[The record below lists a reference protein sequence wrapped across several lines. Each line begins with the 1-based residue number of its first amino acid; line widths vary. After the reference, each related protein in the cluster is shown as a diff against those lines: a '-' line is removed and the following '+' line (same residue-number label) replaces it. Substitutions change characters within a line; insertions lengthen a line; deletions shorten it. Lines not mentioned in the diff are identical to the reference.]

1 MSDRIPPITRE
12 ISYEEDSDE
21 EIPPITREISYEED
35 SDEEIPPITREISYE
50 EDSDEEMPTNINDQ
64 ALNSREIHDY
74 DEPDDS
80 NPESS
85 SDSDGDLPKKVTK
98 RTRII
103 RDDSFDVSRLEYA
116 SNDEYTSDSDSSDTY
131 NITRKTVKKYFSV
144 SKKISRHYIKCRRDK
159 LYVHKEMLM
168 SISPAYK
175 IFCEGIEEGKY
186 RADEEFSCDFDMY
199 DVIFALE
206 TATAWKLS
214 LPGDRENYGSEP
226 CLDVHEIFAYFAC
239 DLYDSK
245 KFFKYVL
252 GDNIITRYKSACL
265 YLGELQDKL
274 KQTSLIFT
282 PCKNMMDYLCL
293 WINKH
298 IEVII
303 NTTYKGRSLGDRLF
317 SVNNSNLSSGDSVLE
332 WIFSANRHNGSLIN
346 LFDNYVH
353 WSSTSNTDVKTSY
366 LKKLIKCINPFT
378 IKKDHVFRK
387 AFIKSHRRLLVDH
400 YDDAVKHFVILKKE
414 NGLIFKSEKHTIAVG
429 KTSPYHQNLLTLYA
443 KDIQKK

>member
-1 MSDRIPPITRE
+1 MSDRTPPTTRE
-12 ISYEEDSDE
+12 ISYEED
-21 EIPPITREISYEED
+21 
-35 SDEEIPPITREISYE
+35 
-50 EDSDEEMPTNINDQ
+50 
-64 ALNSREIHDY
+64 SREIHDY
-74 DEPDDS
+74 DEPDHS
-80 NPESS
+80 TSEPF
-85 SDSDGDLPKKVTK
+85 SDSDGNLPKKVKK
-98 RTRII
+98 RIRII
-103 RDDSFDVSRLEYA
+103 HDDPFDVSRLEYA

-131 NITRKTVKKYFSV
+131 NITRMTVKKYFSH
-144 SKKISRHYIKCRRDK
+144 SKKISEHYIKCRRDK

-175 IFCEGIEEGKY
+175 IFCEGVEEGKY

-214 LPGDRENYGSEP
+214 LPGDSTNYGNEP

-252 GDNIITRYKSACL
+252 GDNIITRYMSACL
-265 YLGELQDKL
+265 YLGKLQDKL
-274 KQTSLIFT
+274 KQISLVFT

-317 SVNNSNLSSGDSVLE
+317 SVNNPNLSRGDSVLE
-332 WIFSANRHNGSLIN
+332 WIFSSNRHNESLIN
-346 LFDNYVH
+346 LFDNYVY
-353 WSSTSNTDVKTSY
+353 WLSTSNTTVKTSY
-366 LKKLIKCINPFT
+366 LKRLIKCIDPFT
-378 IKKDHVFRK
+378 IKKDHVFRE
-387 AFIKSHRRLLVDH
+387 AFIKSHRKLLVDH
-400 YDDAVKHFVILKKE
+400 YDDAVKHFVIIKKE
-414 NGLIFKSEKHTIAVG
+414 NGLIFRSRESSIAVS
-429 KTSPYHQNLLTLYA
+429 KKSSDYQDLLTLYA